1 MFFCCIDIFR
11 DLWYYRGLIEGVF
24 MINTG
29 KIKALIE
36 KDIDDYIRNRKFLIS
51 RRDHSNEKA
60 TYVNGE
66 MTIKPME
73 VN

>member
-1 MFFCCIDIFR
+1 
-11 DLWYYRGLIEGVF
+11 

-36 KDIDDYIRNRKFLIS
+36 KVIEDYIINRKVLIY
-51 RRDHSNEKA
+51 RRNHSNEKA
-60 TYVNGE
+60 TYVNGG

>member
-1 MFFCCIDIFR
+1 MFR
-11 DLWYYRGLIEGVF
+11 DSWYYKCLIEGVF

-36 KDIDDYIRNRKFLIS
+36 KDIDKLIRNRKVLRS

>member
-1 MFFCCIDIFR
+1 
-11 DLWYYRGLIEGVF
+11 
-24 MINTG
+24 MINRG

-36 KDIDDYIRNRKFLIS
+36 KVIEDYIINSKVLIS